1 MHCVVDPDFCTSTS
15 LLLLQLHDRIA
26 EVAVGKYL
34 YRNQGQPCNAFTTRS
49 GSVRG
54 EVPCS
59 GTVAQWIR
67 IIKILTISE
76 DAEKRYLRCSAG
88 HFNAE
93 FSQTSSGSSAMGQS
107 TNMSFHLL
115 GGNNIRMSEKA
126 NRFVVTRRV
135 LRVLKKASVCAS
147 LQGVRSVHLVADVH
161 G

>member
-1 MHCVVDPDFCTSTS
+1 
-15 LLLLQLHDRIA
+15 
-26 EVAVGKYL
+26 
-34 YRNQGQPCNAFTTRS
+34 
-49 GSVRG
+49 
-54 EVPCS
+54 VPCS

-126 NRFVVTRRV
+126 NRFVVTSASSARAE
-135 LRVLKKASVCAS
+135 KGFSVCEPSGCEERTPSGRCPRMTDVGVDWKALQNMVEALDS
-147 LQGVRSVHLVADVH
+147 LFGKSVCDFWSSYDLHKK
-161 G
+161 